1 MKARELMKCCP
12 DVLTPD
18 DSIAA
23 AAELM
28 HYGDDAFVPVVS
40 DPANLVLVGVITA
53 RDIVV
58 RCVAEGRDP
67 DATLVGSVMT
77 VPPVCA
83 PESTPI
89 ETALSRMASARI
101 RRLVVVDAEGR
112 LVGILALD
120 DVLELLAEEEATIGR
135 LLARRGGG
143 C

>member
-1 MKARELMKCCP
+1 MSVGALCVRSVEIASADESVREVARRMAKAGVGSVVVLAEDTRPVGLLTDR
-12 DVLTPD
+12 DV
-18 DSIAA
+18 A
-23 AAELM
+23 
-28 HYGDDAFVPVVS
+28 
-40 DPANLVLVGVITA
+40 
-53 RDIVV
+53 V